1 MNYTIIFQIVVST
14 TNATN
19 ITSSNTSLVAVSVIM
34 GVMFLLSLIV
44 NGFLLQKL
52 KKTKEKFDSKGCML
66 LSCYRI

>member
-19 ITSSNTSLVAVSVIM
+19 ITSANTSLVAVSATM
-34 GVMFLLSLIV
+34 GVMFLLSLIA

-52 KKTKEKFDSKGCML
+52 NKTKEKFDSKGCML
-66 LSCYRI
+66 LSYFRV